1 MAKDGA
7 VTKMSWQA
15 AKFLSYTYIPM
26 PNSSK
31 ENCIALNAF
40 ACISRESI
48 TDSQFQT

>member
-26 PNSSK
+26 PNS
-31 ENCIALNAF
+31 LQ
-40 ACISRESI
+40 RELHRVEC
-48 TDSQFQT
+48 FCPHK